1 MHTSTDGSVHNT
13 GTEVEELPAEFGVQP
28 AGGSQMELNFLNR
41 RIYLRVSVTIF
52 GLAIE
57 IAVE

>member
-1 MHTSTDGSVHNT
+1 MSAGLS
-13 GTEVEELPAEFGVQP
+13 LQP
-28 AGGSQMELNFLNR
+28 TGGSQMKLNFLNR

-52 GLAIE
+52 GSVIE

>member
-1 MHTSTDGSVHNT
+1 M
-13 GTEVEELPAEFGVQP
+13 PAGIGVQP
-28 AGGSQMELNFLNR
+28 TGGSQMKLNFLNR

-52 GLAIE
+52 GLVIE